1 MNAVEGVRQRLLKAT
16 HALEAGGVPYAVI
29 GGNAV
34 AAWVSRVD
42 EDLVRNT
49 KDVDIL
55 IRRTDL
61 DACIKTLEAVG
72 FTHEKS
78 FGVDLFLDGTNAKPS
93 HAVRLLFAQEKVK
106 DGDIMAT
113 PDGADSEQDIS
124 FRIINLDALV
134 RMKLIAN
141 RDHDRTHLRDL
152 MRAGLIDQTWLNR
165 VPAELAPRLQYVLDT
180 PDG

>member
-1 MNAVEGVRQRLLKAT
+1 MNAVEEVRQRLLKAT
-16 HALEAGGVPYAVI
+16 RALEDAGVPYAVV

-34 AAWVSRVD
+34 AAWVSRVNVGS
-42 EDLVRNT
+42 VRNT

-61 DACIKTLEAVG
+61 ANCIQAMEAAG

-78 FGVDLFLDGTNAKPS
+78 FGVDLFLDGPETKPS
-93 HAVRLLFAQEKVK
+93 QGVHLLFAKEKVK
-106 DGDIMAT
+106 DGDTTPT
-113 PDGADSEQDIS
+113 PDVSESEQDAS

-152 MRAGLIDQTWLNR
+152 LRIGLINASWLQR
-165 VPAELAPRLQYVLDT
+165 VPPELAPRLQYVLDT